1 MRRRE
6 GEERDMAKY
15 TGPVCKLCRRE
26 GEKLFLKGQR
36 CFTPKCSFERR
47 GYPPG
52 DHGRDAQFRRRRV
65 SDFSRQLRE
74 KQKARRLYGTGERQF
89 RRFYQR
95 ALKRRGITGQYLL
108 TTLERRLDNVVF
120 RLGYAENRAHA
131 RLLVTHGHFNV
142 NGRRTDVPSLLVRPG
157 DIIEVRSGS
166 RQRPYFKGLGTLAE
180 TRTAPRWLE
189 RDVRTLSG
197 TVLNEPER
205 QDIDASLN
213 EQLIVEFYSR

>member
-1 MRRRE
+1 
-6 GEERDMAKY
+6 MAKY

-52 DHGRDAQFRRRRV
+52 DHGRDAQFRRRRI
-65 SDFSRQLRE
+65 SDFNRQLRE
-74 KQKARRLYGTGERQF
+74 KQKARRLYGTSERQF

-95 ALKRRGITGQYLL
+95 ALKSRGITGQYLL
-108 TTLERRLDNVVF
+108 MTLESRLDNVVF

-142 NGRRTDVPSLLVRPG
+142 NGRRTDIPSLLVRPG
-157 DIIEVRSGS
+157 DAIEVRAGS

-197 TVLNEPER
+197 KVLIAPER
-205 QDIDASLN
+205 TDIDASLN
-213 EQLIVEFYSR
+213 EQLIVEYYSR